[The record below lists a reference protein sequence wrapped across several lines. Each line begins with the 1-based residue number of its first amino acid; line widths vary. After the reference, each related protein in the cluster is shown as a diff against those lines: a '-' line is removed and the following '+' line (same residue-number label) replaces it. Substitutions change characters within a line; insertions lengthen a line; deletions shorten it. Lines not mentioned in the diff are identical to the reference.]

1 MQMLTQKW
9 SIWLRDIAIGASL
22 IALVFYWQSADMVE
36 TDGSIAIA
44 NTRLPALSGE
54 TDFLFTQGKPTLV
67 YFFAPWCQVCHLSIG
82 NLDYLDE
89 SNVNIVRI
97 ALDYES
103 VSSVT
108 QFAQQHNIRS
118 EIFLGNERVKQ
129 TFKVTAYPTYYLLDS
144 EQNIIAGSKGYS
156 TAVGLKLR
164 EYFLSQ

>member
-9 SIWLRDIAIGASL
+9 SSWLRDIAIGAVL
-22 IALVFYWQSADMVE
+22 IGLVFYWQSQDMVE

-44 NTRLPALSGE
+44 NTRLPVLSGE
-54 TDFLFTQGKPTLV
+54 TDFLFVQGKQTLV

-103 VSSVT
+103 ANSVT
-108 QFAQQHNIRS
+108 QFAQQHNIS
-118 EIFLGNERVKQ
+118 SDIFLGNESIKQ
-129 TFKVTAYPTYYLLDS
+129 TFKVTAYPTYYLLDT
-144 EQNIIAGSKGYS
+144 EQNIIGGSKGYS

-164 EYFLSQ
+164 EYLLSQ